1 MFIKQSSFLK
11 LASTTSMLVLTAACA
26 APPQVPVVADRV
38 SATQSA
44 NNGVEF
50 CDLQVTDFTPALV
63 ASIRS
68 NPNYDR
74 NLAIWLEQCPELALA
89 FADFGTAAI
98 DETASGFVAG
108 PGEGPDIEGA
118 GSAVPGGGNG
128 GGGDNG
134 NGDGGGDG
142 GNGDDDD
149 DNGDGGD
156 GGNGDDDDDN
166 GDGGDGGNGDDDDD
180 NGDGGDGGNGD
191 DDDNGDGDDHQ
202 NGSQSGLGD
211 GTNPGQGSN
220 NNNAGNSS
228 GGTGTNN
235 PGQGT
240 PGQG

>member
-118 GSAVPGGGNG
+118 GSAVPGGGTTPG
-128 GGGDNG
+128 GPSGPADPQTPPEDPETPPENPENPENPPVDPVTGQNPG
-134 NGDGGGDG
+134 NGK
-142 GNGDDDD
+142 NV
-149 DNGDGGD
+149 
-156 GGNGDDDDDN
+156 
-166 GDGGDGGNGDDDDD
+166 
-180 NGDGGDGGNGD
+180 
-191 DDDNGDGDDHQ
+191 
-202 NGSQSGLGD
+202 
-211 GTNPGQGSN
+211 
-220 NNNAGNSS
+220 GNSPF
-228 GGTGTNN
+228 GGQKGEVPSNKDT
-235 PGQGT
+235 T
-240 PGQG
+240 P